1 MTKTNYP
8 ESVEERTRIC
18 MEVLKDA
25 YEHTFDKYNFNRHED
40 FLREAIGNIFFQE
53 WLKGTDDEPIF
64 DEEKIYKLILTADV
78 NAELEDMEKNG
89 YIDLIEDGDGNEIV
103 FLTEKGKLA
112 ANHLI
117 DTTNT
122 YNLIMN

>member
-1 MTKTNYP
+1 MTNTNYP

-25 YEHTFDKYNFNRHED
+25 YEHTFDKYNFSRHED
-40 FLREAIGNIFFQE
+40 FLHEAIGSIFFQE

-64 DEEKIYKLILTADV
+64 DEERIYKLILTADV
-78 NAELEDMEKNG
+78 NAELEDMEKDG

>member
-1 MTKTNYP
+1 
-8 ESVEERTRIC
+8 
-18 MEVLKDA
+18 
-25 YEHTFDKYNFNRHED
+25 
-40 FLREAIGNIFFQE
+40 
-53 WLKGTDDEPIF
+53 LKGTDDEPIF

-78 NAELEDMEKNG
+78 NAELEDMEKDG